1 MICGKFYANPRDRR
15 LTDGPHTRIP
25 VTLVNGLMQTLRNL
39 GATRLVALAAVG
51 FALIAFFVFIVT
63 RLATPGMTLLY
74 SGLDPSDSGQI
85 VQRMDAQGIPYE
97 LRGDGSQI
105 YVPQDQVARLRLSL
119 AAEGIPSGG
128 SIGYEIFDRADAL
141 GTTNFVQQINQIR
154 ALEGE
159 LSRTIRSINQVRS
172 ARVHLVMPKRELF
185 SRDRAEPT
193 ASVVLAL
200 QGGLDKGQ
208 VSAIQHL
215 VSSAVP
221 GMKSKNVS
229 VIDSNGELLAR
240 GADEGAL
247 DTANSEDMR
256 RSYEAQLSQ
265 AIEQLLAQTLGA
277 GKVRAEVTAD
287 IDFNQVTTNKE
298 DFNPDGQVVRSTNSI
313 EETGTTQERQGANNV
328 SVANN
333 TPNPP
338 GQDANG
344 TSGSSSQTGRTEEI
358 VNYEISKTVRTE
370 VKAGGEVKRIS
381 AAVLVDGVT
390 TVAEDGTRTYAA
402 RTPEELAQIDV
413 LVKSAI
419 GFDEARGDVV
429 QVTNMKFAEPEI
441 IEEAGMLLGFDKTDL
456 MRLAELVVLAVVAL
470 LVLLLVVRP
479 LLGRI
484 LSMPAIAPANV
495 ALAGPGE
502 QLALPPGAAAALAI
516 PGPAQTQLPGL
527 PSIPSASDAE
537 QIAAEI
543 DQMIDLNQVEGRV
556 RASSVKKISD
566 LVDQHPEQ
574 AVNLIRQWVYQE
586 Q

>member
-1 MICGKFYANPRDRR
+1 M
-15 LTDGPHTRIP
+15 
-25 VTLVNGLMQTLRNL
+25 TLVNGLTQTLRNL
-39 GATRLVALAAVG
+39 GATRLVALAAVA
-51 FALIAFFVFIVT
+51 FALIAFFTFIVT

-97 LRGDGSQI
+97 IRGDGSQI
-105 YVPQDQVARLRLSL
+105 YVPQDQVAKLRLSL
-119 AAEGIPSGG
+119 ATEGIPAGG

-159 LSRTIRSINQVRS
+159 LARTIRSIHQVRS

-215 VSSAVP
+215 ISSAVP
-221 GMKSKNVS
+221 GMKAKNVS

-240 GADEGAL
+240 GADDGDM

-256 RSYEAQLSQ
+256 RSYEARLSQ

-287 IDFNQVTTNKE
+287 LDFNQVTTNKE
-298 DFNPDGQVVRSTNSI
+298 DFNPDGQVVRSTNSV
-313 EETGTTQERQGANNV
+313 EETGNSQERQGANNV

-338 GQDANG
+338 GQESG
-344 TSGSSSQTGRTEEI
+344 GSSGSTSSNGRTEET
-358 VNYEISKTVRTE
+358 VNYEISKIVRTE

-381 AAVLVDGVT
+381 AAVLVDGLHET
-390 TVAEDGTRTYAA
+390 AADGTKSYQPRSAD
-402 RTPEELAQIDV
+402 ELAQIDA

-419 GFDEARGDVV
+419 GFNETRGDVV
-429 QVTNMKFAEPEI
+429 KVVNMKFAEPEI
-441 IEEAGMLLGFDKTDL
+441 VEDAGTMLLGLDKTDL
-456 MRLAELVVLAVVAL
+456 MRLAELLVLAVVAM

-479 LLGRI
+479 LLSRI
-484 LSMPAIAPANV
+484 LAMPSIAPANV
-495 ALAGPGE
+495 ALAGPGD
-502 QLALPPGAAAALAI
+502 QFALPPGAAAALAI
-516 PGPAQTQLPGL
+516 PGPASTGLPGL
-527 PSIPSASDAE
+527 PSMPSSSDAE

-556 RASSVKKISD
+556 RASSVRKISD

>member
-1 MICGKFYANPRDRR
+1 M
-15 LTDGPHTRIP
+15 
-25 VTLVNGLMQTLRNL
+25 LRNL

-51 FALIAFFVFIVT
+51 FALIAFFVFVVT

-97 LRGDGSQI
+97 IRGDGSQI
-105 YVPQDQVARLRLSL
+105 YVPQDQVAKLRLSL
-119 AAEGIPSGG
+119 AAEGIPAGG

-159 LSRTIRSINQVRS
+159 LARTIRSIHQVRS

-215 VSSAVP
+215 ISSAVP
-221 GMKSKNVS
+221 GMKAKNVS

-240 GADEGAL
+240 GADDGDL

-256 RSYEAQLSQ
+256 RSYEARLSQ

-287 IDFNQVTTNKE
+287 LDFNQVTTNKE
-298 DFNPDGQVVRSTNSI
+298 DFNPDGQVVRSTNSV
-313 EETGTTQERQGANNV
+313 EETGTSQESQNANNV

-338 GQDANG
+338 GQ
-344 TSGSSSQTGRTEEI
+344 TSGGGTGSTSQNGRTEET
-358 VNYEISKTVRTE
+358 VNYEISKTVQTE
-370 VKAGGEVKRIS
+370 VKAGGNVKRIS
-381 AAVLVDGVT
+381 AAVLVDGT
-390 TVAEDGTRTYAA
+390 YDTAADGTKTYKPRDAN
-402 RTPEELAQIDV
+402 ELAQIDS

-419 GFDEARGDVV
+419 GYDQTRGDVV
-429 QVTNMKFAEPEI
+429 QVVNMKFAEAEVVDDS
-441 IEEAGMLLGFDKTDL
+441 GTMLLGLDKTDL
-456 MRLAELVVLAVVAL
+456 MRLAELLVLAVVAT

-479 LLGRI
+479 LLSRI
-484 LSMPAIAPANV
+484 LAMPSIAPANV
-495 ALAGPGE
+495 ALAGPGD

-516 PGPAQTQLPGL
+516 PGPAPGIPGL
-527 PSIPSASDAE
+527 PSMPSSSEAE
-537 QIAAEI
+537 AIAAEI
-543 DQMIDLNQVEGRV
+543 EQMIDLNQVEGRV
-556 RASSVKKISD
+556 RASSVRKISD

>member
-1 MICGKFYANPRDRR
+1 
-15 LTDGPHTRIP
+15 
-25 VTLVNGLMQTLRNL
+25 
-39 GATRLVALAAVG
+39 
-51 FALIAFFVFIVT
+51 
-63 RLATPGMTLLY
+63 
-74 SGLDPSDSGQI
+74 
-85 VQRMDAQGIPYE
+85 
-97 LRGDGSQI
+97 
-105 YVPQDQVARLRLSL
+105 
-119 AAEGIPSGG
+119 
-128 SIGYEIFDRADAL
+128 
-141 GTTNFVQQINQIR
+141 
-154 ALEGE
+154 
-159 LSRTIRSINQVRS
+159 
-172 ARVHLVMPKRELF
+172 
-185 SRDRAEPT
+185 
-193 ASVVLAL
+193 
-200 QGGLDKGQ
+200 
-208 VSAIQHL
+208 
-215 VSSAVP
+215 
-221 GMKSKNVS
+221 
-229 VIDSNGELLAR
+229 
-240 GADEGAL
+240 
-247 DTANSEDMR
+247 MR
-256 RSYEAQLSQ
+256 RSYEARLSQ
-265 AIEQLLAQTLGA
+265 SIEQLLSQTLGA

-287 IDFNQVTTNKE
+287 LDFNQVTTNKE

-313 EETGTTQERQGANNV
+313 EENGTTQERQGANNV

-344 TSGSSSQTGRTEEI
+344 TSGSSSQNGRTEEI

-390 TVAEDGTRTYAA
+390 TVAEDGTKTYAA
-402 RTPEELAQIDV
+402 RTPEELAQIDA

-419 GFDEARGDVV
+419 GFNEARGDVV
-429 QVTNMKFAEPEI
+429 AITNMRFAEPEI
-441 IEEAGMLLGFDKTDL
+441 LEEGGMLLGFDKAEL

-484 LSMPAIAPANV
+484 LSMPSIAPANI
-495 ALAGPGE
+495 ALAGSGE
-502 QLALPPGAAAALAI
+502 QYALPPGAAAALAI
-516 PGPAQTQLPGL
+516 PGPAQTQL

-556 RASSVKKISD
+556 RASSIRKISD

>member
-1 MICGKFYANPRDRR
+1 M
-15 LTDGPHTRIP
+15 
-25 VTLVNGLMQTLRNL
+25 TLVNGLTQTLRNL
-39 GATRLVALAAVG
+39 GATRLVALAAVA
-51 FALIAFFVFIVT
+51 FALIAFFTFIVT

-97 LRGDGSQI
+97 IRGDGSQI
-105 YVPQDQVARLRLSL
+105 YVPQDQVAKLRLSL
-119 AAEGIPSGG
+119 ATEGIPAGG

-159 LSRTIRSINQVRS
+159 LARTIRSIHQVRS

-215 VSSAVP
+215 ISSAVP
-221 GMKSKNVS
+221 GMKAKNVS

-240 GADEGAL
+240 GADDGDM

-256 RSYEAQLSQ
+256 RSYEARLSQ

-287 IDFNQVTTNKE
+287 LDFNQVTTNKE
-298 DFNPDGQVVRSTNSI
+298 DFNPDGQVVRSTNSV
-313 EETGTTQERQGANNV
+313 EETGNSQERQGANNV

-338 GQDANG
+338 GQESG
-344 TSGSSSQTGRTEEI
+344 GSSGSTSSNGRTEET
-358 VNYEISKTVRTE
+358 VNYEISKIVRTE

-381 AAVLVDGVT
+381 AAVLVDGLHET
-390 TVAEDGTRTYAA
+390 AADGTKSYQPRSAD
-402 RTPEELAQIDV
+402 ELAQIDA

-419 GFDEARGDVV
+419 GFNETRGDVV
-429 QVTNMKFAEPEI
+429 KVVNMKFAEPEI
-441 IEEAGMLLGFDKTDL
+441 VEDAGTMLLGLDKTDL
-456 MRLAELVVLAVVAL
+456 MRLAELLVLAVVAM

-479 LLGRI
+479 LLSRI
-484 LSMPAIAPANV
+484 LAMPSIAPANV
-495 ALAGPGE
+495 ALAGPGD
-502 QLALPPGAAAALAI
+502 QFALPPGAAAALAI
-516 PGPAQTQLPGL
+516 PGPAPTGLPGL
-527 PSIPSASDAE
+527 PSMPSSSDAE

-556 RASSVKKISD
+556 RASSVRKISD

>member
-1 MICGKFYANPRDRR
+1 
-15 LTDGPHTRIP
+15 
-25 VTLVNGLMQTLRNL
+25 MQTLRNL

-51 FALIAFFVFIVT
+51 FALIAFFTFVVT
-63 RLATPGMTLLY
+63 RLAAPGMTLLY

-85 VQRMDAQGIPYE
+85 VQRLDAQRVSYE

-105 YVPQDQVARLRLSL
+105 YVPQDQVAKLRLSL
-119 AAEGIPSGG
+119 ASEGIPAGG

-159 LSRTIRSINQVRS
+159 LARTIRAIHQVRS

-193 ASVVLAL
+193 ASVLLAL
-200 QGGLDKGQ
+200 QGTLDKGQ

-215 VSSAVP
+215 VASAVP
-221 GMKSKNVS
+221 GMKANNVS
-229 VIDSNGELLAR
+229 VIDSNGDLLAR
-240 GADEGAL
+240 GADDDQL
-247 DTANSEDMR
+247 DTANAQDMR
-256 RSYEAQLSQ
+256 RSYEARLSQ
-265 AIEQLLAQTLGA
+265 AIEQLLGQTLGA

-287 IDFNQVTTNKE
+287 LDFNQVTTNKE
-298 DFNPDGQVVRSTNSI
+298 DFNPDGQVVRSTSSV
-313 EETGTTQERQGANNV
+313 EETGNSQERQSANNV

-338 GQDANG
+338 GQETGNG
-344 TSGSSSQTGRTEEI
+344 NGSTEQNSRTEET
-358 VNYEISKTVRTE
+358 VNYEISKTVQTE
-370 VKAGGEVKRIS
+370 VKASGNVKRIS
-381 AAVLVDGVT
+381 AAVLVDGT
-390 TVAEDGTRTYAA
+390 YDTAADGTKTYKP
-402 RTPEELAQIDV
+402 RSTDELAQIDS

-419 GFDEARGDVV
+419 GYDQSRGDVV
-429 QVTNMKFAEPEI
+429 QVVNMKFAEPEVI
-441 IEEAGMLLGFDKTDL
+441 DESGTMLLGLDKTDL
-456 MRLAELVVLAVVAL
+456 MRLAELLVLAVVAT

-479 LLGRI
+479 LLTR
-484 LSMPAIAPANV
+484 LLAMPSVAPGNV
-495 ALAGPGE
+495 ALAGPGD

-516 PGPAQTQLPGL
+516 PGPAPTVL
-527 PSIPSASDAE
+527 PSIPSSSDAE
-537 QIAAEI
+537 TIAAEI

-556 RASSVKKISD
+556 RASSVRKISD

>member
-1 MICGKFYANPRDRR
+1 
-15 LTDGPHTRIP
+15 
-25 VTLVNGLMQTLRNL
+25 MQTLRNL
-39 GATRLVALAAVG
+39 GPTRLVALAAVG
-51 FALIAFFVFIVT
+51 FALIAFFTFIVT

-74 SGLDPSDSGQI
+74 SGLEPADSGQI
-85 VQRMDAQGIPYE
+85 VQRMDAQGVPYE

-119 AAEGIPSGG
+119 ASEGIPAGG

-159 LSRTIRSINQVRS
+159 LARTIRSIHQVRS

-200 QGGLDKGQ
+200 QGSLDKGQ

-215 VSSAVP
+215 IASAVP
-221 GMKSKNVS
+221 GMKANNVS

-240 GADEGAL
+240 GAGDGEL
-247 DTANSEDMR
+247 DAANSEDMR
-256 RSYEAQLSQ
+256 RSYEARMSQ

-287 IDFNQVTTNKE
+287 LDFNQITTNKE
-298 DFNPDGQVVRSTNSI
+298 DFNPDGQVVRSTQSV
-313 EETGTTQERQGANNV
+313 EETGNSQERQGGNNV

-338 GQDANG
+338 GQQAG
-344 TSGSSSQTGRTEEI
+344 GAGGSTAQNARTEET
-358 VNYEISKTVRTE
+358 VNYEISKIVQTE
-370 VKAGGEVKRIS
+370 VKASGNVKRIS
-381 AAVLVDGVT
+381 AAVLVDGLYQT
-390 TVAEDGTRTYAA
+390 AEDGTKTYAPRGA
-402 RTPEELAQIDV
+402 DELAQIDS

-419 GFDEARGDVV
+419 GFDASRGDVV
-429 QVTNMKFAEPEI
+429 QVVNMKFAEPDLVDDT
-441 IEEAGMLLGFDKTDL
+441 GTMLLGLDKTDM
-456 MRLAELVVLAVVAL
+456 MRLAELLVLAVVAT

-479 LLGRI
+479 LLSRI
-484 LSMPAIAPANV
+484 LAMPSIAPSNV
-495 ALAGPGE
+495 ALAGGE
-502 QLALPPGAAAALAI
+502 RGLALPPGAAAALAI
-516 PGPAQTQLPGL
+516 PGPSPTGLPGL
-527 PSIPSASDAE
+527 PAMPSASEAE
-537 QIAAEI
+537 AIAAEI

-556 RASSVKKISD
+556 RASSVRKISD

>member
-1 MICGKFYANPRDRR
+1 
-15 LTDGPHTRIP
+15 
-25 VTLVNGLMQTLRNL
+25 MQTLRNL
-39 GATRLVALAAVG
+39 GATRLIALAAVG
-51 FALIAFFVFIVT
+51 FALIAFFTFIVT
-63 RLATPGMTLLY
+63 RLASPGMTLLY
-74 SGLDPSDSGQI
+74 SGLDPADSGQI
-85 VQRMDAQGIPYE
+85 VQRMEAQGVPFE

-119 AAEGIPSGG
+119 ASEGIPAGG

-159 LSRTIRSINQVRS
+159 LARTIRSLHQVRS

-185 SRDRAEPT
+185 SRERAEPT
-193 ASVVLAL
+193 ASVVLGL
-200 QGGLDKGQ
+200 QGSLDKGQ

-215 VSSAVP
+215 ISSAVP

-240 GADEGAL
+240 GADEGGF
-247 DTANSEDMR
+247 DTARSEDMR
-256 RSYEAQLSQ
+256 RSYEARLSQ
-265 AIEQLLAQTLGA
+265 AIEELLGQTLGA

-344 TSGSSSQTGRTEEI
+344 TSGSSSQTGRTEET
-358 VNYEISKTVRTE
+358 VNYEISKIVRTE

-381 AAVLVDGVT
+381 AAVLVDGVHQ
-390 TVAEDGTRTYAA
+390 VAEDGTKSYEPRTA
-402 RTPEELAQIDV
+402 EELAQIDA

-419 GFDEARGDVV
+419 GFDEKRGDVV
-429 QVTNMKFAEPEI
+429 NVVNMKFAEPEL
-441 IEEAGMLLGFDKTDL
+441 IEDSGMTLLGLDKTDL
-456 MRLAELVVLAVVAL
+456 MRLAELIVLAVVAL

-479 LLGRI
+479 LLSRI
-484 LSMPAIAPANV
+484 LAMPTVAPANV
-495 ALAGPGE
+495 ALAGPAD
-502 QLALPPGAAAALAI
+502 QLALPLGAAAALAI

-527 PSIPSASDAE
+527 PAVPSASDAE
-537 QIAAEI
+537 AIAAEI

-556 RASSVKKISD
+556 RASSIKKISE

>member
-1 MICGKFYANPRDRR
+1 
-15 LTDGPHTRIP
+15 
-25 VTLVNGLMQTLRNL
+25 MQTLRNL

-85 VQRMDAQGIPYE
+85 VQRMDAQNIPYE
-97 LRGDGSQI
+97 IRGDGSQI
-105 YVPQDQVARLRLSL
+105 YVPQDQVAKLRLSL
-119 AAEGIPSGG
+119 ASEGIPAGG

-159 LSRTIRSINQVRS
+159 LARTIRSIHQVRS

-200 QGGLDKGQ
+200 QGSLDKSQ

-215 VSSAVP
+215 ISSAVP
-221 GMKSKNVS
+221 GMKAKNVS

-240 GADEGAL
+240 GADDGDL

-256 RSYEAQLSQ
+256 RSYEARLSQ

-287 IDFNQVTTNKE
+287 LDFNQVTTNKE
-298 DFNPDGQVVRSTNSI
+298 DFNPDGQVVRSTNSV
-313 EETGTTQERQGANNV
+313 EETGNSQESQGANNV

-338 GQDANG
+338 GQQGNG
-344 TSGSSSQTGRTEEI
+344 SSGSTSQNGRTEET

-370 VKAGGEVKRIS
+370 IQAGGNVKRIS
-381 AAVLVDGVT
+381 AAVLVDGIT
-390 TVAEDGTRTYAA
+390 ETAADGTKAYKD
-402 RTPEELAQIDV
+402 RTPEEIAKIDS

-419 GFDEARGDVV
+419 GFNEARGDVV
-429 QVTNMKFAEPEI
+429 QVVNMKFAEPEI
-441 IEEAGMLLGFDKTDL
+441 VEDGSLNLFGFDKTDL
-456 MRLAELVVLAVVAL
+456 MRLAELLVLAVVAM

-479 LLGRI
+479 LLSRI
-484 LSMPAIAPANV
+484 LAMPSVAPANI
-495 ALAGPGE
+495 ALAGPGD

-516 PGPAQTQLPGL
+516 PGPPAIPGL
-527 PSIPSASDAE
+527 PSMPSTSEAE

-543 DQMIDLNQVEGRV
+543 DQMI
-556 RASSVKKISD
+556 
-566 LVDQHPEQ
+566 
-574 AVNLIRQWVYQE
+574 
-586 Q
+586 

>member
-1 MICGKFYANPRDRR
+1 
-15 LTDGPHTRIP
+15 
-25 VTLVNGLMQTLRNL
+25 MQSLRNL
-39 GATRLVALAAVG
+39 GPTRLVALAAVA
-51 FALIAFFVFIVT
+51 FALIAFFTFIVT

-74 SGLDPSDSGQI
+74 SGLDPTDSGQI

-97 LRGDGSQI
+97 LRGDGSQV

-119 AAEGIPSGG
+119 ASEGIPSGG

-159 LSRTIRSINQVRS
+159 LARTIRSIHQVRS

-200 QGGLDKGQ
+200 QGVLDKGQ

-215 VSSAVP
+215 IASAVP
-221 GMKSKNVS
+221 GMKANNVS
-229 VIDSNGELLAR
+229 VIDSNGDLLAR
-240 GADEGAL
+240 GADDGEL
-247 DTANSEDMR
+247 DAASSEDMR
-256 RSYEAQLSQ
+256 RSYEARMSQ

-287 IDFNQVTTNKE
+287 LDFNQITTNKE
-298 DFNPDGQVVRSTNSI
+298 DFNPDGQVVRSTQSV
-313 EETGTTQERQGANNV
+313 EETGNSQEQQGGNNV

-338 GQDANG
+338 GQQAG
-344 TSGSSSQTGRTEEI
+344 GAGGSNAQNARTEET
-358 VNYEISKTVRTE
+358 VNYEISKTVQTE
-370 VKAGGEVKRIS
+370 VKASGNVKRIS
-381 AAVLVDGVT
+381 AAVLVDGLYQT
-390 TVAEDGTRTYAA
+390 AEDGTKTYQPRAA
-402 RTPEELAQIDV
+402 DELAQIDS

-419 GFDEARGDVV
+419 GFNANRGDVV
-429 QVTNMKFAEPEI
+429 QVVNMKFAEPEMV
-441 IEEAGMLLGFDKTDL
+441 EDTGTMLLGLDKTDL
-456 MRLAELVVLAVVAL
+456 MRLAELLVLAVVAT

-479 LLGRI
+479 LLSR
-484 LSMPAIAPANV
+484 LLAMPSIAPSHV
-495 ALAGPGE
+495 ALAGMGDSG
-502 QLALPPGAAAALAI
+502 LALPPGAAAALAI
-516 PGPAQTQLPGL
+516 PGPAPTGLPGL
-527 PSIPSASDAE
+527 PSMPSSSEAE
-537 QIAAEI
+537 AIAAEI

-556 RASSVKKISD
+556 RASSVRKISD

>member
-1 MICGKFYANPRDRR
+1 M
-15 LTDGPHTRIP
+15 
-25 VTLVNGLMQTLRNL
+25 TLVNGLTQTLRNL
-39 GATRLVALAAVG
+39 GATRLVALAAVA
-51 FALIAFFVFIVT
+51 FALIAFFTFIVT

-97 LRGDGSQI
+97 IRGDGSQI
-105 YVPQDQVARLRLSL
+105 YVPQDQVAKLRLSL
-119 AAEGIPSGG
+119 ATEGIPAGG

-159 LSRTIRSINQVRS
+159 LARTIRSIHQVRS

-215 VSSAVP
+215 ISSAVP
-221 GMKSKNVS
+221 GMKAKNVS

-240 GADEGAL
+240 GADDGDM

-256 RSYEAQLSQ
+256 RSYEARLSQ
-265 AIEQLLAQTLGA
+265 AIEQMLALTLGA

-287 IDFNQVTTNKE
+287 IDFNQITTNKE
-298 DFNPDGQVVRSTNSI
+298 DFNPDGQVVRSTNSV
-313 EETGTTQERQGANNV
+313 EETGNSQERQGANNV

-338 GQDANG
+338 GQETGNG
-344 TSGSSSQTGRTEEI
+344 SGSTSQTGRTEETT
-358 VNYEISKTVRTE
+358 NYEISKTVRTE

-381 AAVLVDGVT
+381 AAVLVDGLHET
-390 TVAEDGTRTYAA
+390 AADGTKSYQPRSAD
-402 RTPEELAQIDV
+402 ELAQIDA

-419 GFDEARGDVV
+419 GFNETRGDVV
-429 QVTNMKFAEPEI
+429 KVVNMKFAEPEI
-441 IEEAGMLLGFDKTDL
+441 VEDAGTMLLGLDKTDL
-456 MRLAELVVLAVVAL
+456 MRLAELLVLAVVAM

-479 LLGRI
+479 LLSRI
-484 LSMPAIAPANV
+484 LAMPSIAPANV
-495 ALAGPGE
+495 ALAGPGD
-502 QLALPPGAAAALAI
+502 QFALPPGAAAALAI
-516 PGPAQTQLPGL
+516 PGPAPTGLPGL
-527 PSIPSASDAE
+527 PSMPSSSDAE

-556 RASSVKKISD
+556 RASSVRKISD

>member
-1 MICGKFYANPRDRR
+1 
-15 LTDGPHTRIP
+15 
-25 VTLVNGLMQTLRNL
+25 VTLVNGLTQTLRNL
-39 GATRLVALAAVG
+39 GATRLVALAAVA
-51 FALIAFFVFIVT
+51 FALVAFFTFIVT
-63 RLATPGMTLLY
+63 RLAAPGMTLLY

-85 VQRMDAQGIPYE
+85 VQRMDAQGVPYE
-97 LRGDGSQI
+97 IRGDGSQI
-105 YVPQDQVARLRLSL
+105 YVPQDQVAKLRLSL
-119 AAEGIPSGG
+119 ASEGIPAGG

-159 LSRTIRSINQVRS
+159 LARTIRSIHQVRS

-185 SRDRAEPT
+185 SRERAEPT

-200 QGGLDKGQ
+200 QGGLDRGQ

-215 VSSAVP
+215 ISSAVP
-221 GMKSKNVS
+221 GMRSKNVS
-229 VIDSNGELLAR
+229 VIDDNGELLAR
-240 GADEGAL
+240 GADDGDL

-256 RSYEAQLSQ
+256 RSYEARLSQ

-287 IDFNQVTTNKE
+287 LDFNQITTNKE
-298 DFNPDGQVVRSTNSI
+298 DFNPDGQVVRSTNSV
-313 EETGTTQERQGANNV
+313 EETGNAQESQNANNV

-338 GQDANG
+338 GQ
-344 TSGSSSQTGRTEEI
+344 TSGGSGGSTSSNGRTEET

-370 VKAGGEVKRIS
+370 VKAGGDVKRIS
-381 AAVLVDGVT
+381 AAVLVDGVYAT
-390 TVAEDGTRTYAA
+390 AADGTKSYTA
-402 RTPEELAQIDV
+402 RTPEELAQIDS

-419 GFDEARGDVV
+419 GFDQARGDVV
-429 QVTNMKFAEPEI
+429 QVVNMKFAEPEI
-441 IEEAGMLLGFDKTDL
+441 IEDSGMMLLGLDKTDL
-456 MRLAELVVLAVVAL
+456 MRLAELIVLAVVAM

-479 LLGRI
+479 LLSRI
-484 LSMPAIAPANV
+484 LAMPSVAPANV
-495 ALAGPGE
+495 ALAGPGD

-516 PGPAQTQLPGL
+516 PGPSSTGLPGL
-527 PSIPSASDAE
+527 PSMPSSSDAE

-556 RASSVKKISD
+556 RASSVRKISD

>member
-1 MICGKFYANPRDRR
+1 
-15 LTDGPHTRIP
+15 
-25 VTLVNGLMQTLRNL
+25 MQTLRNL

-51 FALIAFFVFIVT
+51 FALIAFFTFIVT
-63 RLATPGMTLLY
+63 RLASPGMTLLY
-74 SGLDPSDSGQI
+74 SGLDPADSGQI
-85 VQRMDAQGIPYE
+85 IQRIETQGIPYE
-97 LRGDGSQI
+97 LRGDGAQI

-119 AAEGIPSGG
+119 ASEGIPAGG

-159 LSRTIRSINQVRS
+159 LARTIRSIHQVRS

-215 VSSAVP
+215 ISSAVP

-229 VIDSNGELLAR
+229 VIDNNGELLAR
-240 GADEGAL
+240 GADEGGL
-247 DTANSEDMR
+247 DTASSEDMR
-256 RSYEAQLSQ
+256 RSYEARLSQ
-265 AIEQLLAQTLGA
+265 AIEQLLSQTLGA

-287 IDFNQVTTNKE
+287 LDFNQVTTNKE

-313 EETGTTQERQGANNV
+313 EETGTSQERQPANNV

-344 TSGSSSQTGRTEEI
+344 AGGSSSQSGRTEEI

-381 AAVLVDGVT
+381 AAVLVDGIHQ
-390 TVAEDGTRTYAA
+390 VAEDGTRTYQPRSA
-402 RTPEELAQIDV
+402 EELAQIDA

-419 GFDEARGDVV
+419 GFDEKRGDVV
-429 QVTNMKFAEPEI
+429 NVVNMKFAEPELV
-441 IEEAGMLLGFDKTDL
+441 EESGMTLLGLDKADL
-456 MRLAELVVLAVVAL
+456 MRLAELVVLAIVAM

-479 LLGRI
+479 LLSRI
-484 LSMPAIAPANV
+484 LAMPSVAPANV
-495 ALAGPGE
+495 ALAGPAD
-502 QLALPPGAAAALAI
+502 QLALPPAAAAALAI
-516 PGPAQTQLPGL
+516 PRPAQPAIPGL
-527 PSIPSASDAE
+527 PSVPSASEAE
-537 QIAAEI
+537 AIAAEI

-556 RASSVKKISD
+556 RASSIRKISD

>member
-1 MICGKFYANPRDRR
+1 
-15 LTDGPHTRIP
+15 
-25 VTLVNGLMQTLRNL
+25 MQTLRNL

-51 FALIAFFVFIVT
+51 FALIAFFIFIVT

-85 VQRMDAQGIPYE
+85 VQRIETQGIRYE

-119 AAEGIPSGG
+119 ASEGIPAGG

-159 LSRTIRSINQVRS
+159 LARTIRSLHQVRS

-200 QGGLDKGQ
+200 QGSLDKGQ

-229 VIDSNGELLAR
+229 VIDNNGELLAR
-240 GADEGAL
+240 GADDGGFDSASS
-247 DTANSEDMR
+247 ADMR
-256 RSYEAQLSQ
+256 RSYEARLSQ
-265 AIEQLLAQTLGA
+265 AIEELLSQTLGV

-287 IDFNQVTTNKE
+287 LDFNRVTTNRE
-298 DFNPDGQVVRSTNSI
+298 DFNPDGQVVRSTNSV
-313 EETGTTQERQGANNV
+313 EETGTSQERQPANNV

-344 TSGSSSQTGRTEEI
+344 TAGSSSQTGRTEET

-370 VKAGGEVKRIS
+370 VKAGGEVTRIS
-381 AAVLVDGVT
+381 AAVLVDGT
-390 TVAEDGTRTYAA
+390 HGVAEDGTKTYTPRTA
-402 RTPEELAQIDV
+402 EELAQIDA

-419 GFDEARGDVV
+419 GFDEKRGDVV
-429 QVTNMKFAEPEI
+429 NVVNMKFAEPEL
-441 IEEAGMLLGFDKTDL
+441 IEESGLSLFGFDKTDL
-456 MRLAELVVLAVVAL
+456 MRLAELVVLAIVAM

-484 LSMPAIAPANV
+484 LAMPAIAPANV
-495 ALAGPGE
+495 ALAGPAD

-516 PGPAQTQLPGL
+516 PGPAAPALPGL
-527 PSIPSASDAE
+527 PSIPSASEAE
-537 QIAAEI
+537 TIAAEI

-556 RASSVKKISD
+556 RASSIRKISD
-566 LVDQHPEQ
+566 MVDQHPEQ

>member
-1 MICGKFYANPRDRR
+1 
-15 LTDGPHTRIP
+15 
-25 VTLVNGLMQTLRNL
+25 MQTLRNL

-51 FALIAFFVFIVT
+51 FALIAFFTFVVT
-63 RLATPGMTLLY
+63 RLAAPGMTLLY

-85 VQRMDAQGIPYE
+85 VQRLDAQRVSYE

-105 YVPQDQVARLRLSL
+105 YVPQDQVAKLRLSL
-119 AAEGIPSGG
+119 ASEGIPAGG

-159 LSRTIRSINQVRS
+159 LARTIRAIHQVRS

-193 ASVVLAL
+193 ASVLLAL
-200 QGGLDKGQ
+200 QGTLDKGQ

-215 VSSAVP
+215 IASAVP
-221 GMKSKNVS
+221 GMKANNVS
-229 VIDSNGELLAR
+229 VIDSNGDLLAR
-240 GADEGAL
+240 GADDGQL
-247 DTANSEDMR
+247 DTANAQDMR
-256 RSYEAQLSQ
+256 RSYEARLSQ
-265 AIEQLLAQTLGA
+265 AIEQLLGQTLGA

-287 IDFNQVTTNKE
+287 LDFNQVTTNKE
-298 DFNPDGQVVRSTNSI
+298 DFNPDGQVVRSTSSV
-313 EETGTTQERQGANNV
+313 EETGNSQERQSANNV

-338 GQDANG
+338 GQETGNG
-344 TSGSSSQTGRTEEI
+344 NGSTEQNSRTEET
-358 VNYEISKTVRTE
+358 VNYEISKTVQTE
-370 VKAGGEVKRIS
+370 VKASGNVKRIS
-381 AAVLVDGVT
+381 AAVLVDGT
-390 TVAEDGTRTYAA
+390 YDTAADGTKTYKPRSAD
-402 RTPEELAQIDV
+402 ELAQIDS

-419 GFDEARGDVV
+419 GYDQSRGDVV
-429 QVTNMKFAEPEI
+429 QVVNMKFAEPEVI
-441 IEEAGMLLGFDKTDL
+441 DDSGTMLLGLDKTDL
-456 MRLAELVVLAVVAL
+456 MRLAELLVLAVVAT

-479 LLGRI
+479 LLTR
-484 LSMPAIAPANV
+484 LLAMPSVAPGNV
-495 ALAGPGE
+495 ALAGPGD

-516 PGPAQTQLPGL
+516 PGPAPTVL
-527 PSIPSASDAE
+527 PSIPSSSDAE
-537 QIAAEI
+537 TIAAEI

-556 RASSVKKISD
+556 RASSVRKISD